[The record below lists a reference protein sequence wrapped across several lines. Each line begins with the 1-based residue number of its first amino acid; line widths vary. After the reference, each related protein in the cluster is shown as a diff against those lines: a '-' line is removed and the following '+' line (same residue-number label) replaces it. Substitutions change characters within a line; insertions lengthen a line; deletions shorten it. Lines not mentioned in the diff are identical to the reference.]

1 MGGGAYFGVGVGGA
15 ELGTRVIYRVNASM
29 TLRQFLINF
38 VINYSLSLWDD
49 AAKIW
54 LEFSRHLIGGAYTN
68 IVKYGT
74 METACKLKLMLAKTS
89 GVSERDLTVGLRYF
103 TIMKQDSF
111 QSLAHQCS
119 ILLNGVFHI
128 FVKYMLL
135 LLLV

>member
-1 MGGGAYFGVGVGGA
+1 MGGGAYFGVGVVGA
-15 ELGTRVIYRVNASM
+15 ELGTRVINRVNASM
-29 TLRQFLINF
+29 TLRQFL
-38 VINYSLSLWDD
+38 INYSLSLWDD

-74 METACKLKLMLAKTS
+74 LETACKLKLMLAKTS